1 MATAHARPSRISPCV
16 WVQFVCVHT
25 VKRGVVAGALQ
36 REKEN
41 LLPSSFSAFGRERRG
56 DGRTRL
62 KE

>member
-1 MATAHARPSRISPCV
+1 M
-16 WVQFVCVHT
+16 CVHT
-25 VKRGVVAGALQ
+25 VRGWGGGPGTGAFQ
-36 REKEN
+36 RDKEN